1 MKFIT
6 RLMAVFL
13 IVCLVFVA
21 SCVTSNDGNDSNQK
35 ADEMIRLGKQY
46 LTDGQ
51 PQAAKLTFQEVIEK
65 YSPDNSEAHFGI
77 AISEA
82 MSFVEFFN
90 LVISLVGGLA
100 DTQRVA
106 MAPLQ
111 ISDENEFIIDLVTD
125 LLRDVGERF
134 QLMLVH
140 MISAKNDPGFVFVID
155 DLPIVVD
162 EQERLNLRGEW
173 DNTEL
178 KLMVAGVE
186 MIIATIELLGSQ
198 DLHADFLGV
207 YEYLAADGFND
218 IDLPMILNTVAFL
231 INHSPAFLTINKLLD
246 DDGNDGLE
254 YWDIG
259 VTLFEEASINM
270 LEALSYLENETDL
283 QTGDLLRIIDDPENP
298 GTRVIY
304 FSGLVE
310 EIDENGEP
318 IYSAISIGF
327 DPFRNLVYAMDES
340 INGSGRISWIE
351 DLLPVLVE
359 GVLTLIDV
367 ISVVGVELPEEVQSI
382 VDTISPD
389 TLEEIIIGFVPD
401 VFQMDLGAFLK
412 NPVDMR
418 TFLPL
423 VTSDPD
429 DDKNI
434 VLMEWECPLEF
445 ISGFPDGSTVP
456 DFPTGSGNLMCADD
470 VPVVDSVHF
479 PDGDHAQYAS
489 YYENFVDEGLLLPIA
504 EDGIASKLPYIPM
517 GDASFNGLL
526 YVNPCS
532 PDFADPGIPAYISS
546 AAGCFSRADVRSFNA
561 VLHALINP
569 YITDLEDFS
578 FGE

>member
-6 RLMAVFL
+6 RSMAILL
-13 IVCLVFVA
+13 IVCLVFGA
-21 SCVTSNDGNDSNQK
+21 SCVSSNEGNGTYQK
-35 ADEMIRLGKQY
+35 ADELIRLGKQY

-90 LVISLVGGLA
+90 LVISLVGGL
-100 DTQRVA
+100 TERSA
-106 MAPLQ
+106 MSPQQ
-111 ISDENEFIIDLVTD
+111 ISDENEFLIDLVTD

-134 QLMLVH
+134 KLMLVH
-140 MISAKNDPGFVFVID
+140 LIAAEADPGFVFNID

-162 EQERLNLRGEW
+162 GQERLNLKGEW
-173 DNTEL
+173 DTAEL
-178 KLMVAGVE
+178 KFMTAGVE
-186 MIIATIELLGSQ
+186 MVIGVIELLGSQ

-218 IDLPMILNTVAFL
+218 IDLPLIMNTVAFL
-231 INHSPAFLTINKLLD
+231 INHSPAFLTINKTVD

-254 YWDIG
+254 YWDTG

-270 LEALSYLENETDL
+270 LDAVAYFENETDS
-283 QTGDLLRIIDDPENP
+283 QSDDLLRIINDPENP
-298 GTRVIY
+298 DTRVIY
-304 FSGLVE
+304 FNGLVE

-327 DPFRNLVYAMDES
+327 DPFRNLIFSMDES
-340 INGSGRISWIE
+340 IRGSGRISWIE
-351 DLLPVLVE
+351 DLVPVLVE

-367 ISVVGVELPEEVQSI
+367 ISVVGVDLPEEVQSI
-382 VDTISPD
+382 IDAISPA
-389 TLEEIIIGFVPD
+389 TLEDIIVGFVPD
-401 VFQMDLGAFLK
+401 VFQIDLGAFLG

-434 VLMEWECPLEF
+434 VLLEWECSLGF
-445 ISGFPDGSTVP
+445 TTFPDGTTAP
-456 DFPTGSGNLMCADD
+456 DFPTGSGNLLCADD
-470 VPVVDSVHF
+470 VPIVDSDHF
-479 PDGDHAQYAS
+479 PDGDHEQYAAVYQS
-489 YYENFVDEGLLLPIA
+489 LAAEGLVLPIA
-504 EDGIASKLPYIPM
+504 ADGIPSKLPYIPF
-517 GDASFNGLL
+517 GDASLNGLL

-532 PDFADPGIPAYISS
+532 PDFSEPGIPAYMPSET
-546 AAGCFSRADVRSFNA
+546 GCFSRADVRSLNA

-569 YITDLEDFS
+569 FLSDLEDFDL
-578 FGE
+578 GK